1 MQRQHSAK
9 TYYWCWYCWRSPV
22 LDSTQQSPG
31 SGVCKKTIMT
41 MVATLMVAT
50 LLVMAVKGY
59 QFVFRRN
66 TQREELPTCKNGS
79 NCRDLP
85 GKIKC
90 FSFSKYLPKKLKS
103 IFILKK
109 RLPVRLFLTWSFI
122 FQSCQICA
130 IYYFSCSGSKTVF
143 GMQIHQ
149 MPHVST
155 PCSLRSDD
163 MIHIMNNYKHVGAE
177 RV

>member
-41 MVATLMVAT
+41 MVAILMVAT
-50 LLVMAVKGY
+50 LLVMAVKLY

-90 FSFSKYLPKKLKS
+90 FSFSKYLPKNLKS

-109 RLPVRLFLTWSFI
+109 RLPVRLFWLGHLFFNLVKFVQYIIFHVQDRKQCSACRYTKCLT
-122 FQSCQICA
+122 
-130 IYYFSCSGSKTVF
+130 
-143 GMQIHQ
+143 
-149 MPHVST
+149 
-155 PCSLRSDD
+155 
-163 MIHIMNNYKHVGAE
+163 
-177 RV
+177 